1 MAADLNLLSAENIS
15 YEDSRTLAQH
25 EDVDVRRRLAGR
37 PDVRPEVLYYL
48 ADDPDP
54 GVRGAIARNEA
65 TPGLV
70 DLRLVNDN
78 DEDVRAGLAGKIA
91 QLAPGLTANEQN
103 RVRARTYEALE
114 DLVRDEATR
123 VRLVLS
129 EILKDMTDAPHE
141 VISALARDVEI
152 LVSGPVLEH
161 SPVLTE
167 ADLIEIIA
175 NDPIAG
181 ALNSIAV
188 RSTVSGEIAA
198 AIVAT
203 NDSQAVAHLLEN
215 PNAQIQEET
224 LDWILERA
232 PDVGIWHEPLV
243 HRPQLPTRAATRVAS
258 FVAENLLQVLHD
270 RTDFPDEVLA
280 EIDFEFRRR
289 FYGGEDEEDASGA
302 PNESAASTPS
312 GVHPSEEA
320 IRAALSDGNQEK
332 VLSGIAELAGA
343 DQRVVGKIIASAN
356 GKTIA
361 AIVWKAGLSME
372 FAVALQVDLARVPKD
387 QVVKPADDGGFP
399 LTQEELKWELY
410 FHGIV

>member
-1 MAADLNLLSAENIS
+1 MPADLNVLTADKIS

-25 EDVDVRRRLAGR
+25 EDADVRRRLAGR
-37 PDVRPEVLYYL
+37 TDVRPEVLYYL

-65 TPGLV
+65 APGLV

-78 DEDVRAGLAGKIA
+78 DETVRAGLAEKIA

-103 RVRARTYEALE
+103 RVKARTYQALE
-114 DLVRDEATR
+114 ELVRDQATR
-123 VRLVLS
+123 VRQVLA

-167 ADLIEIIA
+167 ADLLEIIA

-232 PDVGIWHEPLV
+232 PEVGIWHEPLV
-243 HRPQLPTRAATRVAS
+243 RRPQLPTRAATRVAS

-289 FYGGEDEEDASGA
+289 FYGGKGDDENGGETTNDTAGA
-302 PNESAASTPS
+302 A
-312 GVHPSEEA
+312 HPSEDA
-320 IRAALSDGNQEK
+320 VRAALADGDQET
-332 VLSGIAELAGA
+332 VLASIAELAGA

-361 AIVWKAGLSME
+361 AIVWKAGLSMDL
-372 FAVALQVDLARVPKD
+372 ALALQVDLARVPKD
-387 QVVKPADDGGFP
+387 QVVKPTDDGGFP